1 MTQASHKPYLRAAVL
16 AVALSLP
23 APGGA
28 TSVTA
33 GQLNLAL
40 AGGTEVVIDLAIELL
55 LEGINGSRGA
65 AAVASVK
72 SGGDSDSA
80 ACPGWGCDTGEVKA
94 QATDATGSAEATA
107 RNNPP
112 GGAPRGVRAKASGQV
127 AASRAVITWNGKVKA
142 EAKGELPPAL
152 LGVLPE
158 AGSVLSAIATL
169 DYRIEAMDLSAQGGT
184 GGVMLLHRWN
194 GLTSFDGGVGF
205 GPGAP
210 APEVL
215 GDLISHQAAFLTA
228 PGMIQ
233 ATGFSVT
240 DSVSFA
246 IDYAAFL
253 SSGSFQA
260 SFEGEARAEA
270 SVVPLPAGLP
280 LMLGGL
286 GLLALRRR
294 KGRDTSY

>member
-127 AASRAVITWNGKVKA
+127 AASRAVITWNGQVKA
-142 EAKGELPPAL
+142 EAKQLPPAL
-152 LGVLPE
+152 LGALPE
-158 AGSVLSAIATL
+158 AGSVLSAFATL
-169 DYRIEAMDLSAQGGT
+169 DYRIEAIDLAAQGGT
-184 GGVMLLHRWN
+184 GGVMLLHRWT
-194 GLTSFDGGVGF
+194 GLTSFDGSVSF
-205 GPGAP
+205 GPGAA
-210 APEVL
+210 APEFL
-215 GDLISHQAAFLTA
+215 GDLIGHQAAFLTA
-228 PGMIQ
+228 PGMVQ

-246 IDYAAFL
+246 VDYTAFL
-253 SSGSFQA
+253 SSGGFQA

-280 LMLGGL
+280 LILGGL

-294 KGRDTSY
+294 KGRDTSH